1 MIRVVVFDFD
11 GTLADTNAIK
21 EGCLQRTVATLPNGP
36 AVLMMARQAGGDR
49 HKVFAEVARQ
59 LARNC
64 DSRAIAAQTRALV
77 DIYSRCCTK
86 GIVAAAERRGARQ
99 TLTALAQRGMRL
111 WVLSATPDRYL
122 REVLRRRGLTH
133 RLRGSFGSSVSKERG
148 LLKIMKRERISRN
161 ALLLVGDGPDDHR
174 AAGAIGVKF
183 VAITAENR
191 IAERSRFAM
200 RDLRPLVPLIDRLN
214 GRSVAR

>member
-11 GTLADTNAIK
+11 GTLADTNSIK
-21 EGCLQRTVATLPNGP
+21 KDCLQRTVATLPNGLS
-36 AVLMMARQAGGDR
+36 VLMPALQAGGDR
-49 HKVFAEVARQ
+49 HKVFAEVARR
-59 LARNC
+59 LARNY
-64 DSRAIAAQTRALV
+64 DPRAIATQARVLV

-86 GIVAAAERRGARQ
+86 GIIAAAERRGARQ
-99 TLTALAQRGMRL
+99 ALAGLARRGIRL

-122 REVLRRRGLTH
+122 REVLRRRGLIN

-148 LLKIMKRERISRN
+148 LLKIMERERVSRR

-174 AAGAIGVKF
+174 AADAIGVKF

-191 IAERSRFAM
+191 IAGRSRFAM
-200 RDLRPLVPLIDRLN
+200 HDLRPLVPLIDRLN
-214 GRSVAR
+214 GRRLA